1 MALESQALSAALE
14 DEVQSAPMEY
24 TFYVEGRPKAKERPR
39 LGRRR
44 KAYTPEATIAAEEA
58 IAAAYDGPFFE
69 GPVHVTVL
77 YTFKGQ
83 TITIS
88 DASEDEPDKLW
99 QGDIDNLLKTTLD
112 GLQRVAFADD
122 KQVRRILAHKVK

>member
-1 MALESQALSAALE
+1 MADNPEVLPAALE
-14 DEVQSAPMEY
+14 GEVQSAPMEY
-24 TFYVEGRPKAKERPR
+24 TFHVEGRPKAKERPR

-77 YTFKGQ
+77 YTLKGQ

-88 DASEDEPDKLW
+88 DASDSEPDKLW